1 MPLIRPSNLNGGSS
15 SSSANGASS
24 NGPISVNDLVAKQA
38 ASNESK
44 PRFLSKKERLAQ
56 AEKTKQLEEEEIKR
70 KERERRIADEE
81 RIWRQKEKL
90 REEERARHEAARS
103 GPSSQAGSSNL
114 SYRSSS
120 ASSGQQQ
127 RRPPPPSS
135 SARAWDAP
143 TGPRAE
149 RAAMP
154 PPTHPASAAAADA
167 DAAGM
172 SSTSQASHAANAAV
186 LSEAEQEKIRS
197 KYLGIQEKHRKKTR
211 KELGSDRKNMFGW
224 DTKDDTSESSDLVY
238 QSMVPLRGLK
248 MGGTEGETRTQSG
261 RTTSKALQ
269 TFSTPAHWSEKS
281 LEEMKE
287 RDWRIFREDFGISA
301 RGGHIPRPLRSW
313 QESDIPPLLLDAIAQ
328 IGYTEP
334 SPIQRQ
340 AIPIGLKERDLI
352 GIAETGSGKTAS
364 FVIPM
369 LSYISRLPRMDES
382 NKHLGPYAL
391 ILAPTRELA
400 QQIQVETSRF
410 TRVLGYNCVS
420 IVGGRDMNEQAVEM
434 SRGAEIVIATP
445 GRLKDC
451 VDRHVVVLG
460 QCAYVVMDEADRMV
474 NLGFED
480 VLNYILDSL
489 PVSNVKPDSEA
500 AELGGDD
507 LNENMG
513 VVGEGGRR
521 YRVTMLYSATM
532 PPSVDRMARKYLRRP
547 ATITIGDAN
556 QAVGTVVQSVEFVS
570 GDDKKKSRLLQILA
584 SGFEPPIIVFSTTRQ
599 SVDAVAKDIMRAGYN
614 CTTLHAGKS
623 QDQREEA
630 LQSLRNGDAPIL
642 VATDLA
648 GRGIDVPDVSL
659 VINFSMPTMFESYIH
674 RIGRTG
680 RAGKKGHAITFLENT
695 DQEWYYDLRLELERS
710 PVSTVPRELE
720 KHPASQQRMTREM
733 MKRKRDDD

>member
-1 MPLIRPSNLNGGSS
+1 MQRSTALSGAGQGSTM
-15 SSSANGASS
+15 GSS
-24 NGPISVNDLVAKQA
+24 NGNGRAGPVNVNDLLKKQA
-38 ASNESK
+38 DAASFAPK
-44 PRFLSKKERLAQ
+44 FMSKKQRSEQ
-56 AEKTKQLEEEEIKR
+56 AEKAKEQEEEHKKR
-70 KERERRIADEE
+70 AEEQRRRDERERIE
-81 RIWRQKEKL
+81 RQRQ
-90 REEERARHEAARS
+90 RVAQHEQDHSVSSRNAVPSNRGGSRSAGSTSDRGRGGHHPQINAAQQLPS
-103 GPSSQAGSSNL
+103 GPRADRRAMPAPSHPASLASSSTSRADSSQA
-114 SYRSSS
+114 S
-120 ASSGQQQ
+120 A
-127 RRPPPPSS
+127 
-135 SARAWDAP
+135 
-143 TGPRAE
+143 TL
-149 RAAMP
+149 
-154 PPTHPASAAAADA
+154 T
-167 DAAGM
+167 
-172 SSTSQASHAANAAV
+172 
-186 LSEAEQEKIRS
+186 EAEQEMIRA
-197 KYLGIQEKHRKKTR
+197 KYLGTNEKPVKKTR
-211 KELGSDRKNMFGW
+211 VKPTDKKFNFVW
-224 DTKDDTSESSDLVY
+224 DESDDTTDAINPVFQQIAPISG
-238 QSMVPLRGLK
+238 LRH
-248 MGGTEGETRTQSG
+248 GGTEALATSSNGNST

-281 LEEMKE
+281 LDDMKE

-313 QESDIPPLLLDAIAQ
+313 AESEIPRNLLEVIDH
-328 IGYTEP
+328 IGYKDP

-369 LSYISRLPRMDES
+369 LSYISRLPRLDDS
-382 NKHLGPYAL
+382 NRHLGPYAL

-410 TRVLGYNCVS
+410 TSFLGYNCIS
-420 IVGGRDMNEQAVEM
+420 IVGGRDMSEQAIEA

-451 VDRHVVVLG
+451 IDRHIVVLG

-480 VLNYILDSL
+480 ELNYILDSL
-489 PVSNVKPDSEA
+489 PVSNVKPDGEEA
-500 AELGGDD
+500 EVGGPK

-513 VVGEGGRR
+513 VMSDEGQR

-532 PPSVDRMARKYLRRP
+532 PASVDRMARKYLRRP

-556 QAVGTVVQSVEFVS
+556 QAVGTVVQTVEFVN
-570 GDDKKKSRLLQILA
+570 GEDKKRARLLQILA
-584 SGFEPPIIVFSTTRQ
+584 AGFDPPIIIFSTTRQ
-599 SVDAVAKDIMRAGYN
+599 SVDALSKDLLRSGWP

-630 LQSLRNGDAPIL
+630 LAALRSGETPIL

-680 RAGKKGHAITFLENT
+680 RAGKKGHSITFLEAH
-695 DQEWYYDLRLELERS
+695 DEEWYYDLKMEISRS

-720 KHPASQQRMTREM
+720 RHPAAQQRMTREAI
-733 MKRKRDDD
+733 KRKRDGD

>member
-1 MPLIRPSNLNGGSS
+1 MPASADQRTMPPPSKPT
-15 SSSANGASS
+15 AIAKPASS
-24 NGPISVNDLVAKQA
+24 NGLSTAGPTDGTTA
-38 ASNESK
+38 A
-44 PRFLSKKERLAQ
+44 L
-56 AEKTKQLEEEEIKR
+56 T
-70 KERERRIADEE
+70 
-81 RIWRQKEKL
+81 
-90 REEERARHEAARS
+90 
-103 GPSSQAGSSNL
+103 
-114 SYRSSS
+114 
-120 ASSGQQQ
+120 
-127 RRPPPPSS
+127 
-135 SARAWDAP
+135 
-143 TGPRAE
+143 
-149 RAAMP
+149 
-154 PPTHPASAAAADA
+154 
-167 DAAGM
+167 
-172 SSTSQASHAANAAV
+172 
-186 LSEAEQEKIRS
+186 EAEQALIKA
-197 KYLGIQEKHRKKTR
+197 KYLGKQEKIAKKTR
-211 KELGSDRKNMFGW
+211 RQLNDKRTMFGW
-224 DTKDDTSESSDLVY
+224 DEKEDTSDSINPIF
-238 QSMVPLRGLK
+238 QQIAMVKGLK
-248 MGGTEGETRTQSG
+248 AGGTEGDVEAGSTARTN
-261 RTTSKALQ
+261 SKALQ
-269 TFSTPAHWSEKS
+269 TFSTPAHWSDKS
-281 LEEMKE
+281 LVEMKE

-313 QESDIPPLLLDAIAQ
+313 QESEIPQSILECIKT
-328 IGYTEP
+328 IGYKEP

-382 NKHLGPYAL
+382 NKHMGPYAL

-400 QQIQVETSRF
+400 QQIQVETTRF
-410 TRVLGYNCVS
+410 TSFLGYNCIS
-420 IVGGRDMNEQAVEM
+420 IVGGRDMSEQALEA
-434 SRGAEIVIATP
+434 SKGAEIIIATP

-451 VDRHVVVLG
+451 IDRHIIVLG

-489 PVSNVKPDSEA
+489 PVSNVKPDTEEA
-500 AELGGDD
+500 AIGGPA

-513 VVGEGGRR
+513 VVGEGGQR

-532 PPSVDRMARKYLRRP
+532 PASVDRMARKYLRRP

-556 QAVGTVVQSVEFVS
+556 QAVGTVVQTVEFVQ
-570 GDDKKKSRLLQILA
+570 GEDKKKARLHSILA
-584 SGFEPPIIVFSTTRQ
+584 SGFDPPVIIFSTTRQ
-599 SVDAVAKDIMRAGYN
+599 SVDSLSKDLARAGWH

-630 LQSLRNGDAPIL
+630 LAALRSGESPIL

-680 RAGKKGHAITFLENT
+680 RAGKKGHAITFLESS
-695 DQEWYYDLRLELERS
+695 DEEWFYDLRMEIARS

-720 KHPASQQRMTREM
+720 RHPASQQRMSKE